1 VDHDTWTASSST
13 FMDSLSTPTAFG
25 DAVLPCVPNFMAS
38 WVR

>member
-1 VDHDTWTASSST
+1 
-13 FMDSLSTPTAFG
+13 MDSLSTPTAFG